1 MALPAP
7 LRGIIPPMVTPLH
20 DRDMLDTAGL
30 ERLVEHILAGGVH
43 GLFILGTTGEGP
55 GLSYKTRMQVID
67 LVCDQVHG
75 RVPVLV
81 GITDTAF
88 RESVE
93 LAEYSRDQGADAV
106 VLAPPYYFP
115 SGQPELLEYVEHIA
129 AALPLPLFLYNMP
142 SHTKVSFDVD
152 TVRRALEFPNVVGLK
167 DSSAQMVYFHELVRV
182 IQSRPEFS
190 LIVGPEQLLAE
201 TILLGGHGGVH
212 GGANLAPELYVSLY
226 DAARAGDLERV
237 RTLHARV
244 MDVAA
249 NIYTVGRHGSAYLK
263 GLKCALSVCG
273 ICDDGMTEPFQR
285 YAERERT
292 IIRERLQHLGLLP
305 GVRA

>member
-1 MALPAP
+1 
-7 LRGIIPPMVTPLH
+7 MVTPLH
-20 DRDMLDTAGL
+20 DRDTLDTAGL

-55 GLSYKTRMQVID
+55 GLSYKLRMQVID
-67 LVCDQVHG
+67 LVCDQVGG

-81 GITDTAF
+81 GVTDTSF

-93 LAEYSRDQGADAV
+93 LAEYARDQGADAV

-115 SGQPELLEYVEHIA
+115 SGQPELLEYIEHIA
-129 AALPLPLFLYNMP
+129 GALPLPVFLYNMP
-142 SHTKVSFDVD
+142 SHTKVSFEVE
-152 TVRRALEFPNVVGLK
+152 TVRRSLEFPNVVGLK
-167 DSSAQMVYFHELVRV
+167 DSSGQMIYFHEVLRAVKD
-182 IQSRPEFS
+182 RPDFTM
-190 LIVGPEQLLAE
+190 IVGPEQLLAE
-201 TILLGGHGGVH
+201 AVLLGGHGGVH

-226 DAARAGDLERV
+226 EAARSGDVEKV

-244 MDVAA
+244 MEVASK
-249 NIYTVGRHGSAYLK
+249 IYTVGRHGSAYLK

-285 YAERERT
+285 YEERERSM
-292 IIRERLQHLGLLP
+292 IAQRLEELGIGP
-305 GVRA
+305 RVKA